1 MKKINYTALAR
12 KWRPKLFK
20 EVVGQKYIINAISNG
35 LFLQKIHHSW
45 LFSGTRGVGKT
56 TIARILAKSLNCEKG
71 ISPTPCRKCSNC
83 KEIEEGNFIDFIEID
98 AASRT
103 KVENIREL
111 LDNMKYLPV
120 KGKFKIYL
128 IDEIHMLSKSSFNA
142 LLKTLE
148 EPLSHIKIIS
158 ATTEI
163 NRIPLTFI
171 SRCLYFN
178 LRLISKTE
186 ILNYLKNILTIEK
199 IDFKIEDLKKIAEEA
214 QGSMRDALNIT
225 EKSISV
231 KKNNESIENIYIKIE
246 NEIKQKDISK
256 IIFYLIKCQSYKVIK
271 FLNRSE
277 LYNLNWDN
285 FLSEI
290 LYVLHNMALM
300 KNFPIMEKIQIENKI
315 SNIQEITKAI
325 KIKEIHLLYKTILK
339 AKKDIK
345 YAPSKKIG
353 VEMIFLEFL
362 SKIKQNT
369 EIKKKHRN

>member
-1 MKKINYTALAR
+1 MNYTALAR

-315 SNIQEITKAI
+315 SNIQEITKEI

-369 EIKKKHRN
+369 EIEKKNRN

>member
-12 KWRPKLFK
+12 KWRPKLFQ
-20 EVVGQKYIINAISNG
+20 EVIGQKYIINAVSNG
-35 LFLQKIHHSW
+35 LLLQKIHHSW

-186 ILNYLKNILTIEK
+186 ILNQLKNILRIEK
-199 IDFKIEDLKKIAEEA
+199 INFKIEDLKKIAEEA

-225 EKSISV
+225 EKSISIE
-231 KKNNESIENIYIKIE
+231 KNNESIENIYIKID
-246 NEIKQKDISK
+246 NEIKYKDISK
-256 IIFYLIKCQSYKVIK
+256 IISYLIKCQSYKVIK

-300 KNFPIMEKIQIENKI
+300 KNFPIIEKVQIENKI
-315 SNIQEITKAI
+315 SNIKEITKEI
-325 KIKEIHLLYKTILK
+325 KIKEIYLLYKTILK

-362 SKIKQNT
+362 SKTTKNK